1 MREWEVIGKK
11 SVVTDGGVGGLVG
24 DWRARGDG
32 ADLRVE
38 AGERLS
44 INLVLADDDSQ
55 MMVH

>member
-1 MREWEVIGKK
+1 M
-11 SVVTDGGVGGLVG
+11 TDGGVGGFVG
-24 DWRARGDG
+24 DRRARGDG